1 MADTMV
7 MDSNENAAK
16 PWLKP
21 QLESLGFKLYVK
33 SQPADVSWSSPVYGR
48 VGTELK
54 SLDDLCNSVNTANQ
68 NMIPRRD
75 DELRRLQE
83 TYGLAILLARDYAKW
98 EYMFTKGISVAAH
111 GWTPQAVDN
120 ILVGRQLYGVMV
132 ARART
137 TAGAHGVAV
146 RLASLYHYTQK
157 APTNKLVPPH
167 RFTYMGPMTD
177 RAEILFTLLSR
188 LRGFKNK
195 RDMAEKLADLGSI
208 QEVTAWDAAQFRDV
222 GMTKL
227 MAERLEKLLRED
239 L

>member
-7 MDSNENAAK
+7 LDSNENAAK
-16 PWLKP
+16 PWLKA
-21 QLESLGFKLYVK
+21 QLVGLGFKMYVK

-48 VGTELK
+48 VGVELK
-54 SLDDLCNSVNTANQ
+54 ALDDLCNSVNVANQ
-68 NMIPRRD
+68 NMIPRLD

-83 TYGLAILLARDYAKW
+83 SYGLAILMAHDYAKW
-98 EYMFTKGISVAAH
+98 EYLFHEGKTQGR
-111 GWTPQAVDN
+111 WTPEIIDN
-120 ILVGRQLYGVMV
+120 ILFGRQMYGVVV
-132 ARART
+132 ARARGNR
-137 TAGAHGVAV
+137 AKNGVAP

-157 APTNKLVPPH
+157 PPTNKLLPPH

-177 RAEILFTLLSR
+177 RAEVIFTLLSR

-208 QEVTAWDAAQFRDV
+208 QEVTAWDAAQFREV

-239 L
+239 I